1 MILNKKKN
9 ICVVINNRANYA
21 RIKSFLLL
29 AKKNKKINLQLIMA
43 GSSHLEKFGDITP
56 ILAKDKIKVNY
67 KLYTVF
73 EGNDPICMTKTTSQ
87 TISEISTSF
96 LNLKPDI
103 VIVIADRYE
112 NLAVAISAS
121 YMNIPL
127 AHVQGGEVTG
137 SIDESVRHAIT
148 KLSHLHFVST
158 QRAKKFLIKMGETK
172 ENVYLTGCPSIDLI
186 NDKKLEIDKNF
197 SQRNLGVGNTI
208 DFSKPYLTFLMHPV
222 TTEFIENKKY
232 ISNLIQTINFFK
244 KKFQIVMLWPNI
256 DSGTDFISKNIRR
269 FLNYNK
275 SGIVAAYKN
284 FSPEDYLKLLN
295 NAKCLVGNSSSGIRE
310 SGYLGVPVVNVGNRQ
325 LDREKGPNVID
336 TDNNYKNIIRALS
349 KQLKIKKFKKS
360 KIYGDGKAAKR
371 ILNIILK
378 KKINLNKRLNYLN
391 EKD

>member
-1 MILNKKKN
+1 MNKKN

-56 ILAKDKIKVNY
+56 ILAKDKIKVNH

-158 QRAKKFLIKMGETK
+158 KRAKKFLIKMGELK
-172 ENVYLTGCPSIDLI
+172 ENVYLTAVLRLI
-186 NDKKLEIDKNF
+186 
-197 SQRNLGVGNTI
+197 
-208 DFSKPYLTFLMHPV
+208 
-222 TTEFIENKKY
+222 
-232 ISNLIQTINFFK
+232 
-244 KKFQIVMLWPNI
+244 
-256 DSGTDFISKNIRR
+256 
-269 FLNYNK
+269 
-275 SGIVAAYKN
+275 
-284 FSPEDYLKLLN
+284 
-295 NAKCLVGNSSSGIRE
+295 
-310 SGYLGVPVVNVGNRQ
+310 
-325 LDREKGPNVID
+325 
-336 TDNNYKNIIRALS
+336 
-349 KQLKIKKFKKS
+349 
-360 KIYGDGKAAKR
+360 
-371 ILNIILK
+371 
-378 KKINLNKRLNYLN
+378 
-391 EKD
+391 